1 MSDFYTQIRDNTAA
15 PLIRQFGKSITLVRK
30 PDRDDLDCEY
40 DATTGTEICTDPD
53 TGEVVDPGEDQEFEG
68 HAVEDRYSA
77 SLIDGS
83 AIRVGDRRLLCVD
96 IPRPKQGSD
105 KLKIGDRAYSI
116 VNVSP
121 LAPGEVEILYE
132 VQAR

>member
-15 PLIRQFGKSITLVRK
+15 PLIRQFGKPITLLREA
-30 PDRDDLDCEY
+30 DTSDLDCAY
-40 DATTGTEICTDPD
+40 DPELGREVCTDSE
-53 TGEVVDPGEDQEFEG
+53 GNVVEPGDLQEFTG
-68 HAVEDRYSA
+68 SAVEDSYSA
-77 SLIDGS
+77 GLIDGS
-83 AIRVGDRRLLCVD
+83 SIRVGDRRLLCVD

-105 KLKIGDRAYSI
+105 TIKVGGRTYSI

>member
-1 MSDFYTQIRDNTAA
+1 MSDFYEGLRDNTAA
-15 PLIRQFGKSITLVRK
+15 PSIRQFGKPITLLREA
-30 PDRDDLDCEY
+30 DTSDLDCAY
-40 DATTGTEICTDPD
+40 DPVAGKEVCTDSE
-53 TGEVVDPGEDQEFEG
+53 GNVVEPGDLQEFTG
-68 HAVEDRYSA
+68 SAVEDSYSA
-77 SLIDGS
+77 GLIDGS
-83 AIRVGDRRLLCVD
+83 SIRVGDRRLLCVD
-96 IPRPKQGSD
+96 VPRPKQGSD

>member
-15 PLIRQFGKSITLVRK
+15 PLIRQFGKSITLLREADK
-30 PDRDDLDCEY
+30 SELDCEY
-40 DATTGTEICTDPD
+40 DPTTGAEVCTDSE
-53 TGEVVDPGEDQEFEG
+53 GNVVEPGDLQEFTG
-68 HAVEDRYSA
+68 SAVEDSYSA
-77 SLIDGS
+77 GLIDGS
-83 AIRVGDRRLLCVD
+83 SIRVGDRRLLCVD

-105 KLKIGDRAYSI
+105 KLSVGTKEYSI